1 MKISRVQI
9 ENYRNLR
16 HVDVELDSIVTVVGE
31 NNCGKTNF
39 LRALS
44 IPLVSDEDTGSKRL
58 SWYDINDEAKKE
70 YYDYLNANRE
80 TIVDGS
86 VDINDFITKVP
97 FVTVVLY
104 FSPEENE
111 HYNVKDI
118 LVDVAEWQG
127 AIRYCFSVK
136 KKDEFYERVRSI
148 LIRGSENVQ
157 MSLLPVELYE
167 YTITTPGKDVKI
179 SYDTISCFRA
189 VGLPA
194 ERDSFSSSA
203 DKIGSKALTS
213 LMQKRMKSDAQVE
226 IEKAYRG
233 FFETVKKAGK
243 LDEILNWQDYNDV
256 PRLQD
261 FFKRISVLPNMP
273 QMSSILGSVRLGY
286 DDESMFM
293 QGLGHRNIV
302 LLTVLANYY
311 ISHERDISYRLLTI
325 EEPEA
330 HLCINNQLLIINL
343 LNILKDKNKY
353 TQIVYSTHSTEFVN
367 KMGLDKVIVFHHG
380 AAFSLQ
386 KELEKDELDYLSAN
400 PNTDLL
406 TLLYSKRLILV
417 EGFTE
422 ELLIKAYLQSNKAL
436 TDIKVLSFHK
446 GFKRIIEIWK
456 KINEG
461 TDNKLGIVRDNDDEP
476 KAKEKHER
484 LQSNNVIVRTTSG
497 YTLETDITSRNYQ
510 LLIQMYGNEYNWSKM
525 TEDEVQLDWRSKKS
539 DVMLRICHD
548 LVSGRLVGFRLPL
561 HIEEVIDFVRGDQR

>member
-1 MKISRVQI
+1 M
-9 ENYRNLR
+9 
-16 HVDVELDSIVTVVGE
+16 
-31 NNCGKTNF
+31 
-39 LRALS
+39 
-44 IPLVSDEDTGSKRL
+44 
-58 SWYDINDEAKKE
+58 
-70 YYDYLNANRE
+70 
-80 TIVDGS
+80 
-86 VDINDFITKVP
+86 
-97 FVTVVLY
+97 
-104 FSPEENE
+104 
-111 HYNVKDI
+111 
-118 LVDVAEWQG
+118 
-127 AIRYCFSVK
+127 
-136 KKDEFYERVRSI
+136 
-148 LIRGSENVQ
+148 
-157 MSLLPVELYE
+157 
-167 YTITTPGKDVKI
+167 
-179 SYDTISCFRA
+179 
-189 VGLPA
+189 
-194 ERDSFSSSA
+194 
-203 DKIGSKALTS
+203 
-213 LMQKRMKSDAQVE
+213 
-226 IEKAYRG
+226 
-233 FFETVKKAGK
+233 
-243 LDEILNWQDYNDV
+243 
-256 PRLQD
+256 
-261 FFKRISVLPNMP
+261 
-273 QMSSILGSVRLGY
+273 
-286 DDESMFM
+286 
-293 QGLGHRNIV
+293 
-302 LLTVLANYY
+302 TVLANYY

-380 AAFSLQ
+380 AAFPLQ

-476 KAKEKHER
+476 KAKEKHEK

-497 YTLETDITSRNYQ
+497 YTLETDTTSRNYQ